1 MKDFRMN
8 AQRAAEEYRDKM
20 IGKRYKHFKGGIYV
34 VTGVAVHSETAG
46 LIVIY
51 RSYDGETKKVHT
63 WARPMEMFLSE
74 VDHEKYPDVDQIM
87 RFEQLAELGGKA

>member
-1 MKDFRMN
+1 MRDFRMT
-8 AQRAAEEYRDKM
+8 AQKAAEEYRNEM

-34 VTGVAVHSETAG
+34 VTGIAVHSETAG

-51 RSYDGETKKVHT
+51 QSYDPDLKKVHT

-74 VDHEKYPDVDQIM
+74 VDHEKYPDV
-87 RFEQLAELGGKA
+87 